1 MSDDIVTQVHTLIA
15 KAKELPEGAAKRAT
29 FDEAVRLADVHQRD
43 ELGYEARM
51 AALWS
56 VYENGDIR
64 LLFAHYAWCL
74 AASDRN
80 PEWDRFQ
87 LLWRY
92 RWVIDSMP
100 DTPHISRPQIEAA
113 LDDMTRRYAADG
125 YSPRAVFVLRRRVYE
140 FMGDYAKET
149 EAFEQIRLHRRDAMS
164 DEATTES
171 TFAIDHHTLHK
182 RYEQAAAMAEALLA
196 KLPPNDHYSGSTR
209 AEMLLP
215 LLHLGERRKAA
226 DYHRVGLRVNTARA
240 RNYGSFR
247 THVEYLA
254 LVGDLP
260 AAVELMEKHLPTA
273 VADHNEL
280 GRFKFFHTLRFLCD
294 RLTAAGDP
302 TAIRVPDLPG
312 VPTTDSRAAVSD
324 LVPYLD
330 AVLLDIAS
338 KLDARNG
345 NEHYRGKLET
355 ERPELHALA
364 DKLAAAPPLKPEKDN
379 RARR

>member
-1 MSDDIVTQVHTLIA
+1 MSDEIASQVGTLIA

-29 FDEAVRLADVHQRD
+29 FDEAIRVADLHQRD
-43 ELGYEARM
+43 QLGYDARM

-74 AASDRN
+74 AAADRN
-80 PEWDRFQ
+80 PDWDRFQ

-100 DTPHISRPQIEAA
+100 DTSHIARPQIEAA

-149 EAFEQIRLHRRDAMS
+149 EAFEQIRLHRRDSMS
-164 DEATTES
+164 DEATTEA
-171 TFAIDHHTLHK
+171 TFAIDYHTLHK
-182 RYEQAAAMAEALLA
+182 RYEQAAKMADVLLA

-209 AEMLLP
+209 AEMLFP

-247 THVEYLA
+247 THIEYLA
-254 LVGDLP
+254 LVGELA
-260 AAVELMEKHLPTA
+260 AAVELVEKHLPA
-273 VADHNEL
+273 AIPDHNEL
-280 GRFKFFHTLRFLCD
+280 GRFKFLHTVRFLCD
-294 RLTAAGDP
+294 RLTLAGGNP
-302 TAIRVPDLPG
+302 TLKVPQLPG
-312 VPTTDSRAAVSD
+312 VPTADGRAAVSD

-330 AVLLDIAS
+330 AEITGTALRLDT
-338 KLDARNG
+338 RNG
-345 NEHYRGKLET
+345 NEHYRQKLKT

-364 DKLAAAPPLKPEKDN
+364 DKLAAAPPLKPEKDS
-379 RARR
+379 RAKR

>member
-1 MSDDIVTQVHTLIA
+1 MLDEIANQVHTLVA
-15 KAKELPEGAAKRAT
+15 KAKELPESAAKLAT
-29 FDEAVRLADVHQRD
+29 FDEAIRIADVHQRD
-43 ELGYEARM
+43 QLGFDARM

-74 AASDRN
+74 AAADRN
-80 PEWDRFQ
+80 PDWDRFS

-100 DTPHISRPQIEAA
+100 DTSHISRPQIEGA
-113 LDDMTRRYAADG
+113 LADMTRRYEADG
-125 YSPRAVFVLRRRVYE
+125 YSQRAILVLKRRVYE

-182 RYEQAAAMAEALLA
+182 RYDQAAKMAEALLA

-215 LLHLGERRKAA
+215 LLHLGERRRAA

-240 RNYGSFR
+240 RSYGSFR
-247 THVEYLA
+247 THIEYLA
-254 LVGDLP
+254 LVGELP
-260 AAVELMEKHLPTA
+260 AAVELTEKYLPAA
-273 VADHNEL
+273 VPDHNEL
-280 GRFKFFHTLRFLCD
+280 GRFKFLHTIRFLCD
-294 RLTAAGDP
+294 RLTTAGTP
-302 TAIRVPDLPG
+302 PLLKAPVLPG
-312 VPTTDSRAAVSD
+312 VPTTDGRAAVSD

-330 AVLLDIAS
+330 AEVTGIAVRLDTRNENTHYQE
-338 KLDARNG
+338 KL
-345 NEHYRGKLET
+345 KT
-355 ERPELHALA
+355 ERSELHALA

-379 RARR
+379 RRR